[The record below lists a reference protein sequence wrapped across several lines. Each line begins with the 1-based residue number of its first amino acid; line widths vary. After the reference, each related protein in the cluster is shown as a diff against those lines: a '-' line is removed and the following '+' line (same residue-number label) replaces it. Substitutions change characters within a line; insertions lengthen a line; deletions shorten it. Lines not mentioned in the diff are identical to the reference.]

1 MSNNLSTF
9 DNPYATMAQGA
20 YPRSPIQFPLDY
32 LDPKQQQV
40 INNNISVPFD
50 FSQSVKVGKK
60 TYPGGRYYSANPS
73 ATDHPD
79 WPKNG
84 IVYLQP
90 DPTLKAVPIRT
101 SITTPNPNGGYTTTN
116 PITSTTQKGL
126 LTDEPSG
133 FNAYF
138 LTDTPTLNK
147 KTQQTYLTIRGS
159 DGSFKLTNTS
169 NWDDWLGNNYIF
181 AMGARH
187 VPQAKV
193 ATPAISAVLS
203 KIRSSGSSAPL
214 NLTGHSLGTFVTVQG
229 VAGLKNDEIDQI
241 GKLVLFNGPDPTASL
256 KKMGLSDAKIAKL
269 SSKTTYYINPFDMV
283 SNLNRTKPI
292 DQQFGK
298 IKVIVPLH
306 YTTSFENPNAHMFGV
321 YQIGANGDPLIASA
335 NFHPELL
342 TASQKLANLN
352 QKAIAK
358 LRALGVS
365 DDLIASFFQGDI
377 INRGT
382 TGYVIWQEYIT
393 EYQDIIAETR
403 AASIKWNMENI
414 PKHVA
419 RISAASGVEKIRLRS
434 ELINMAAQL
443 AVLEVEDQVTQVN
456 KLVTDAKEELGTMV
470 RNVYSQV
477 CSIVHYLPRWEVEGL
492 LADFQVNT
500 LWDEGI
506 EATTR
511 QNAQKF
517 SNNVTELSSGLI
529 QATSQLE
536 AVDQEG
542 AKLFESIVGGF

>member
-40 INNNISVPFD
+40 INNNNSVPFD

-90 DPTLKAVPIRT
+90 DPTLKTVPIRT
-101 SITTPNPNGGYTTTN
+101 NITTPNPNGGYTTTN

-126 LTDEPSG
+126 LTDDPSG

-147 KTQQTYLTIRGS
+147 KTQQTYLAIRGS
-159 DGSFKLTNTS
+159 DGEIKFPDTS

-214 NLTGHSLGTFVTVQG
+214 NLAGHSLGTFVTVQG

-283 SNLNRTKPI
+283 SSLNRTKPL
-292 DQQFGK
+292 DQQFGTV
-298 IKVIVPLH
+298 KVIVPLH
-306 YTTSFENPNAHMFGV
+306 YSTSFDSPNAHMFGV
-321 YQIGANGDPLIASA
+321 YQINANGEPLVASA

-342 TASQKLANLN
+342 TASQKLAVLN
-352 QKAIAK
+352 HKAIAK
-358 LRALGVS
+358 LKNLGFS
-365 DDLIASFFQGDI
+365 DDLIASFFNGDI
-377 INRGT
+377 SIRVGAAST
-382 TGYVIWQEYIT
+382 IWQEYIK
-393 EYQDIIAETR
+393 EYQDIITETR
-403 AASIKWNMENI
+403 AASIKWNLENI
-414 PKHVA
+414 PKYAA
-419 RISAASGVEKIRLRS
+419 RIRSASGAERIRLRS
-434 ELINMAAQL
+434 ELLQASAQQ
-443 AVLEVEDQVTQVN
+443 AIFEMEDQMKTLKDTLSN
-456 KLVTDAKEELGTMV
+456 AKDEV
-470 RNVYSQV
+470 RAIFSQTEHEVLSMCRYLNVSEASALLSEIRV
-477 CSIVHYLPRWEVEGL
+477 SRAWDDGVE
-492 LADFQVNT
+492 AET
-500 LWDEGI
+500 LT
-506 EATTR
+506 AAR
-511 QNAQKF
+511 NF
-517 SNNVTELSSGLI
+517 SNDITNFSHGLVE
-529 QATSQLE
+529 AAAQLE
-536 AVDQEG
+536 AVDQQE
-542 AKLFESIVGGF
+542 ASLINSLIGGS